1 MRTTEQIYKRYKQF
15 ATGVTKDEFV
25 KAVKNIQDE
34 VFNHALDLAANNATT
49 RTNNERTIII
59 VDKDSILKLKLD
71 YSSEEHDENI
81 CYTEEEVRDLFI
93 ARSKEFS
100 TKHEPFN
107 KLLLKQDMDWFEENK
122 KK

>member
-1 MRTTEQIYKRYKQF
+1 MRTPEQIYKRYKQF

-25 KAVKNIQDE
+25 IAVKNIQNE
-34 VFNHALDLAANNATT
+34 AFNYALETATKYATT
-49 RTNNERTIII
+49 CTNDERTSII
-59 VDKDSILKLKLD
+59 VNKESILELKLD
-71 YSSEEHDENI
+71 YSIEEHAKDI
-81 CYTEEEVRDLFI
+81 RYSEEEVRELFQ

>member
-15 ATGVTKDEFV
+15 ATGVTQDEFV

-34 VFNHALDLAANNATT
+34 AFNHALDLAANNATT
-49 RTNNERTIII
+49 RANDEKTSII
-59 VDKDSILKLKLD
+59 VDKKSILELKLD
-71 YSSEEHDENI
+71 YSIEELAEDI
-81 CYTEEEVRDLFI
+81 RYTEEEVRELFK

-100 TKHEPFN
+100 AKYEPFN